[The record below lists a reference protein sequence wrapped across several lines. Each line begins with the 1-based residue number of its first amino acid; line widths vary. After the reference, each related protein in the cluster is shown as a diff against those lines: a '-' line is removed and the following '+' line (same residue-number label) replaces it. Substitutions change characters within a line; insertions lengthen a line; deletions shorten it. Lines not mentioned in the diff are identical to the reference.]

1 LIWCTSKR
9 YLRDFK
15 VRRIDGLFWLF
26 SFVELL
32 KRGCEKIWS
41 GLKRTFVE
49 LRKHVWEHVGP
60 LGLLMLF
67 SGVSVR
73 FFYKLICFTDWF
85 NVSLIKTA
93 EKPDPQVLFVFL
105 AIFLTGMPLFT
116 YLSLSLKHDP
126 SRSFEGMC
134 DTVKKIVHVKRAMA
148 STVVGIVPACVLYIL
163 GYIFF
168 KKDFFGYGAL
178 GVIGVS
184 ALVFVNTGFAS
195 AQENQHRARNF
206 FLLTVGD
213 VLLTLYGMWA
223 WEESQKDYA
232 FHTFPSALIASAC
245 FCIIYDH
252 VTHSLE
258 ILPGIPDNS
267 KVSNVLF
274 KNNFIE
280 YIVLLIFPFL
290 AFISY
295 AQSDLIQF
303 IKRMPIWER
312 QDYTGTLILLAFQVL
327 VIVIHGGVL
336 LITKRLALGLS
347 QAELLGKGLESQASQ
362 GRALFLKNA
371 KARVYAVMLGSKI
384 RWKKSVKKVQ
394 MYRKFADSPHVD

>member
-1 LIWCTSKR
+1 MHDFFCYIEDPKKR
-9 YLRDFK
+9 YQRDFK
-15 VRRIDGLFWLF
+15 VRRIDVLFWLF

-41 GLKRTFVE
+41 CLKRTFVE
-49 LRKHVWEHVGP
+49 LRKYVWEHIGP

-67 SGVSVR
+67 SGVSVK

-93 EKPDPQVLFVFL
+93 ENPDPQVLFVCL
-105 AIFLTGMPLFT
+105 AILLTGMPLFT

-134 DTVKKIVHVKRAMA
+134 DTTKKIVHVKRAMA
-148 STVVGIVPACVLYIL
+148 STVVGIVPACVLYVL

-195 AQENQHRARNF
+195 TRKNENGAK
-206 FLLTVGD
+206 
-213 VLLTLYGMWA
+213 VLLKLICFDIGIISCTLWI
-223 WEESQKDYA
+223 WEASQKDVGFQFIPITLMLYA
-232 FHTFPSALIASAC
+232 FIYS
-245 FCIIYDH
+245 IYDH

-267 KVSNVLF
+267 KVNSIIFKGKYLELFVFFVVLIGMRLF
-274 KNNFIE
+274 
-280 YIVLLIFPFL
+280 
-290 AFISY
+290 Y
-295 AQSDLIQF
+295 AQSGLIQV
-303 IKRMPIWER
+303 IKRMPIWEN
-312 QDYTGTLILLAFQVL
+312 QDYMDTMIQLVFQVL
-327 VIVIHGGVL
+327 VIVIHGGVIL
-336 LITKRLALGLS
+336 MTKRLALGLS
-347 QAELLGKGLESQASQ
+347 QAELLGKELEFQASQ
-362 GRALFLKNA
+362 GRAMYLKNT
-371 KARVYAVMLGSKI
+371 KARVCAVMLDSKI
-384 RWKKSVKKVQ
+384 R
-394 MYRKFADSPHVD
+394 

>member
-1 LIWCTSKR
+1 M
-9 YLRDFK
+9 
-15 VRRIDGLFWLF
+15 LFWLF

-49 LRKHVWEHVGP
+49 LRKHVWEHIGP

-67 SGVSVR
+67 SGVSVK

-93 EKPDPQVLFVFL
+93 ENPDPQVLFVCL
-105 AIFLTGMPLFT
+105 ASFLTGMPLFT
-116 YLSLSLKHDP
+116 YLSLSLKYDS

-134 DTVKKIVHVKRAMA
+134 DTTKKIVHVKRAMA

-168 KKDFFGYGAL
+168 KKDFFGYGTL

-195 AQENQHRARNF
+195 ARKNEHGAKI
-206 FLLTVGD
+206 LLKLICFDIGIISC
-213 VLLTLYGMWA
+213 TLWI
-223 WEESQKDYA
+223 WEASQKDVGFQFIPITLMLYA
-232 FHTFPSALIASAC
+232 FIYS
-245 FCIIYDH
+245 IYDH
-252 VTHSLE
+252 VTHSLK

-274 KNNFIE
+274 KNNFME
-280 YIVLLIFPFL
+280 YIVLIIFPFF
-290 AFISY
+290 AFILY

-327 VIVIHGGVL
+327 VIVIQGGDLVM
-336 LITKRLALGLS
+336 TKRLARGLS
-347 QAELLGKGLESQASQ
+347 QAELLGKGLESSAS
-362 GRALFLKNA
+362 GGGKTFLKNA
-371 KARVYAVMLGSKI
+371 KVRLYAVMLSSKI

-394 MYRKFADSPHVD
+394 MYRKVAVGPHVD